1 MSITVIISHYAPP
14 LETRFYR
21 NILKNTI
28 NSVRSQEVDFDVEII
43 VCDDGSA
50 WSRSLSTNDGITDF
64 DRSKIKSCSLLDD
77 LNVDRYLLLPDVGN
91 FRKAAIQHRA
101 IELASNEKIV
111 MLDDD
116 NYFIKKDSL
125 ARYYTYLDKYN
136 YVCGRLIGPPQNGS
150 VPKLYLSKNTQ
161 GTNFGLR
168 KELYFSFGGYP
179 EFLFINSMGEDDVL
193 LWLIYSKLKELYPNE
208 KKACFAGE
216 IETQDLITG
225 RWVSRNQSSKSV
237 LKEMCRSL
245 YGIDPNRNP
254 SRNKLTW
261 MELPS
266 GQSWK
271 SEGRYFLR
279 YFLSDLISYY
289 RKPARRYLNQLRYY
303 IKFFIQ
309 YSTSLAGWRKVIYKV
324 NGIFRGR

>member
-1 MSITVIISHYAPP
+1 MSISVIISHYAPP
-14 LETRFYR
+14 QKTRFYR
-21 NILKNTI
+21 NILKSTI
-28 NSVRSQEVDFDVEII
+28 DSVRSQEVDFDVEII
-43 VCDDGSA
+43 VCDDGSS
-50 WSRSLSTNDGITDF
+50 WSESLSKHDGITEF
-64 DRSKIKSCSLLDD
+64 GHKEINSCSLLND
-77 LNVDRYLLLPDVGN
+77 LDIDQYLLLPDIGAYQVV
-91 FRKAAIQHRA
+91 RIKHRA
-101 IELASNEKIV
+101 FELAKYDKIIA
-111 MLDDD
+111 LDDD
-116 NYFIKKDSL
+116 NPFVRNDSI
-125 ARYYTYLDKYN
+125 RKYNIYLDKYE
-136 YVCGRLIGPPQNGS
+136 YVCGRLKSSTEKGS
-150 VPKLYLSKNTQ
+150 VPRLFLSKNAQ
-161 GTNFGLR
+161 GTNYGIR
-168 KELYFSFGGYP
+168 KNFYFSFGGFP
-179 EFLFINSMGEDDVL
+179 EFLFSNSTGEDDVL
-193 LWLIYSKLKELYPNE
+193 LWLVYSELKNLRPR
-208 KKACFAGE
+208 KACFAGE

-266 GQSWK
+266 GQSWR
-271 SEGRYFLR
+271 SEGRYFFK
-279 YFLSDLISYY
+279 YFLSDSISYY